1 MLSEAADCRRQETSG
16 GSGDGSGFLD
26 HHGAPCSGRQRY
38 TQLRQNRCPGQEPVE
53 FWASRSLVPPP
64 IRRGVG
70 QTLIVTRGV

>member
-26 HHGAPCSGRQRY
+26 HHGAPCAGRQRY

-53 FWASRSLVPPP
+53 FERADPWSRHRSA
-64 IRRGVG
+64 GVSAKPSSSPEE
-70 QTLIVTRGV
+70 